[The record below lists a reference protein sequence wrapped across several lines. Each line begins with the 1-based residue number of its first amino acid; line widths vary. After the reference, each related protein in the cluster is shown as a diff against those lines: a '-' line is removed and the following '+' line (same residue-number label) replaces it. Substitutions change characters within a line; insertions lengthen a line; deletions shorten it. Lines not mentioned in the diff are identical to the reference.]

1 MPQPRPGEKQS
12 EYLRRAIHVIGQEE
26 PGSELKYR
34 VAKAYGM
41 WRQHLKKNGGQSAV
55 KKEE

>member
-1 MPQPRPGEKQS
+1 MPTPRLGEKQS

-41 WRQHLKKNGGQSAV
+41 WRQWKKKHGGGSAV
-55 KKEE
+55 KKEG